1 MVSLNINNLNR
12 IDWSGI
18 ERLKKDMPEGGVGK
32 MSAFVRTS
40 NEFPFI
46 TRNKDTRHKLMSC
59 NSVKSL
65 EVWNAFS
72 TTNFCVACIFY
83 FWM

>member
-1 MVSLNINNLNR
+1 
-12 IDWSGI
+12 
-18 ERLKKDMPEGGVGK
+18 